1 MNICIHQL
9 FNHLLEISLAGAGCP
24 ENRKEFFLSLLADD
38 GIMIASIDEKNE
50 LIKIKKTH
58 RNVYKE
64 SHISQVIFAP
74 LIQPDEETYEL
85 KHTPRSRLN
94 TMTSVSSSQSN
105 GVAGSVTGSPGSS
118 GHTSVEDAYWSLSSS
133 PNFSSVLTYSISPAM
148 TSTVKTLAP
157 ITNAKTKK
165 VLLPP
170 LLWAPTPSRH
180 RQFSKTFKDSVFT
193 ILMIARH
200 SSTSMVTM
208 KGPTGGEWMITKP
221 CVCGTIP
228 IPIWMYILSFTS
240 R

>member
-1 MNICIHQL
+1 ML
-9 FNHLLEISLAGAGCP
+9 VLSGAGCP

-85 KHTPRSRLN
+85 KQTPRSRLN
-94 TMTSVSSSQSN
+94 TMTSISSNQSGVS
-105 GVAGSVTGSPGSS
+105 GSPGSS

-133 PNFSSVLTYSISPAM
+133 PNFSSVLTYSTSPGM
-148 TSTVKTLAP
+148 TSTVRTLAP
-157 ITNAKTKK
+157 ITSAKTKK

-180 RQFSKTFKDSVFT
+180 RQFSKSFKESVFT
-193 ILMIARH
+193 ILLISRH
-200 SSTSMVTM
+200 PRTSMITM
-208 KGPTGGEWMITKP
+208 KGPTGGEWVIMKP
-221 CVCGTIP
+221 CVCGSIP
-228 IPIWMYILSFTS
+228 HPIWMYILSFTS